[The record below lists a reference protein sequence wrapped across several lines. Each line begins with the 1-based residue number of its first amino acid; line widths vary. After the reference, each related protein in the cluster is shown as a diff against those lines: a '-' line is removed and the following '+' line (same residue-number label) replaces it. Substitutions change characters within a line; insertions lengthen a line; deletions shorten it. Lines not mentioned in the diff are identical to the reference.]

1 MEAKAYCSLWHQ
13 CNIPRSK
20 LSQAHGSDA
29 KRVKIAAKPQKNG
42 KESCQKRQ
50 VEQRKHYLSLARKSF
65 KNRENIK
72 RKREAGHIRRKRE
85 LIPAKT
91 EELKSCEISEQLSTW
106 LNLSWKKRKQ
116 KLHGLYLQLL
126 SCRMKLP

>member
-1 MEAKAYCSLWHQ
+1 MENRGVFNRQWKLRPIVPYHISVL
-13 CNIPRSK
+13 PRPK

-29 KRVKIAAKPQKNG
+29 KRVKNG

-65 KNRENIK
+65 KNWENIK
-72 RKREAGHIRRKRE
+72 RKRETGNIRRKRE

-91 EELKSCEISEQLSTW
+91 GELKS
-106 LNLSWKKRKQ
+106 LNNSA
-116 KLHGLYLQLL
+116 HGLICLERKENQYYTDCTY
-126 SCRMKLP
+126 SC

>member
-1 MEAKAYCSLWHQ
+1 MEAKVYIVPYHISVL
-13 CNIPRSK
+13 PRPK

-72 RKREAGHIRRKRE
+72 RKRETGNIRRKRE

-91 EELKSCEISEQLSTW
+91 GALKS
-106 LNLSWKKRKQ
+106 LNNSA
-116 KLHGLYLQLL
+116 HGLICLERKENQY
-126 SCRMKLP
+126 